1 MLSGNQESPAAPAD
15 QYDTLATLPA
25 ETNKLDAMDLLIRK
39 IGQMRDLCN
48 TCSSTGDEAIHGVF
62 WFMADALQC
71 CEQLAD
77 KAFKATAAAEHDMP
91 TTTPDQAAPV
101 AAPTTETP
109 VHNSPL
115 ADAVVMPR
123 ADHDKLGLALETLRA
138 QLLIASDPEVYQTNT
153 ERTLSAFVY
162 GMQCETDRAIDLVS
176 GCKTLHTFKHRHGPD
191 MEQTP

>member
-1 MLSGNQESPAAPAD
+1 MLSGNQESPAAPAE

-39 IGQMRDLCN
+39 IGQLRDLCN
-48 TCSSTGDEAIHGVF
+48 TCSYERDDSVAGAF

-77 KAFKATAAAEHDMP
+77 RVFKATAAAADR
-91 TTTPDQAAPV
+91 TTPD
-101 AAPTTETP
+101 TTP
-109 VHNSPL
+109 DVL
-115 ADAVVMPR
+115 ADQTTPDTS
-123 ADHDKLGLALETLRA
+123 DHLIAIPETRYNDLSLSLETLRA
-138 QLLIASDPEVYQTNT
+138 QLLIVSDPEVWQTNI

-162 GMQCETDRAIDLVS
+162 GMQCEADRAIAAISDCSRV
-176 GCKTLHTFKHRHGPD
+176 HPFKHRHGPD